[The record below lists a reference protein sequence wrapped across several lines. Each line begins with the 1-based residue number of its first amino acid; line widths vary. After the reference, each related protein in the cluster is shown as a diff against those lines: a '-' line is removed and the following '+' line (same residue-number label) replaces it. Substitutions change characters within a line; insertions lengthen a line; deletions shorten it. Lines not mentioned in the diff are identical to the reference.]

1 MCPEYTIH
9 IPDALQ
15 TDYQL
20 LLKAKAAALTKRVK
34 VEELWAAAKALHAA
48 DQKAATAEMSA
59 ANRRIGALLA
69 RAQAVPPAE

>member
-1 MCPEYTIH
+1 
-9 IPDALQ
+9 
-15 TDYQL
+15 
-20 LLKAKAAALTKRVK
+20 
-34 VEELWAAAKALHAA
+34 LWAAAKALHAA